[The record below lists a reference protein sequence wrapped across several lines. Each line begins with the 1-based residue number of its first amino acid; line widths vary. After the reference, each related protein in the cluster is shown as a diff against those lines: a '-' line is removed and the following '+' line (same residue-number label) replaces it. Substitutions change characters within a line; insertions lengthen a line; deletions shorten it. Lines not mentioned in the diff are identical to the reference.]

1 MSNED
6 LLTTMFAVHGKRPM
20 DAQFN
25 EYLKIFDKLG
35 QDKSVKLFK
44 HVRDN
49 EDKFPTIKQLWGII
63 NSLGLIKR
71 SQKQIQT
78 YDDCYY
84 CGGVGY
90 VPYLISPKRDKRI
103 NNYTTIVYACKCSA
117 GMDVPTNIPRYF
129 NVHDDVQ
136 FEREKGRGE
145 EEDHNY
151 PQLVTKKQREFAEI
165 YLNEKGKDN
174 AQTKRRTSQRENT
187 STKLRDELSQIAS
200 RNFKAENG

>member
-1 MSNED
+1 MSKED

-35 QDKSVKLFK
+35 NDASVKLFK
-44 HVRDN
+44 HVRDR

-63 NSLGLIKR
+63 NSLGLIAR
-71 SQKQIQT
+71 TQKQIKT

-84 CGGVGY
+84 CGAVGY
-90 VPYLISPKRDKRI
+90 VPYLISPKRDKKVS
-103 NNYTTIVYACKCSA
+103 NYTTVVYACKCSA
-117 GMDVPTNIPRYF
+117 GMDIPTHIPRYF
-129 NVHDDVQ
+129 VVHDDVQ
-136 FEREKGRGE
+136 FEREEGY
-145 EEDHNY
+145 NY

-174 AQTKRRTSQRENT
+174 AETKRKRSRGENT
-187 STKLRDELSQIAS
+187 PTKLREELSQIAQ